1 MFRFTSTMMI
11 FALALAFQAAHAA
24 PPQDVPSVFVHF
36 ADLDLS
42 SAAGAKVLYER
53 LRGAA
58 ESVCAPLDDR
68 SLWRHM
74 RFNAC
79 VKGAISGAVAK
90 VDQPLVTAYYKAQR
104 SDDNPTIQ
112 TAQNQAR

>member
-11 FALALAFQAAHAA
+11 FALALAFQSAHAA
-24 PPQDVPSVFVHF
+24 PPQDVPFVSVHF

-42 SAAGAKVLYER
+42 SAAGAQVLYQR

-58 ESVCAPLDDR
+58 KSVCGPLDDR
-68 SLWRHM
+68 NVSRHM
-74 RFNAC
+74 AFDAC
-79 VKGAISGAVAK
+79 VKAAIGGAVAK

-104 SDDNPTIQ
+104 SDHNPTIQ